1 MEQVVSIT
9 SSSKTTCNG
18 SNRRLAG
25 FIPNKGASNE
35 AMQEE
40 LINLLMHSKFC
51 QFSILESPQY

>member
-1 MEQVVSIT
+1 MEQVGSIT

-35 AMQEE
+35 ANA
-40 LINLLMHSKFC
+40 IGIWIANIYPTAFLMLS
-51 QFSILESPQY
+51 